1 MYPVIF
7 RIGTFEL
14 RTYGVAMA
22 LAFLINIWLGS
33 RRAKKEGIDPDLI
46 LGVAFWL
53 IVATVIGGRLAFV
66 LTTWKE
72 NFADNPLEALALW
85 HGGMVFYGGF
95 LGSAIAAVLYISV
108 YRKKWGLPVYDILAP
123 YVGLG
128 YAIHRTFGCFLNGC
142 CYGAP
147 TNLPWGVLFPPNHP
161 AHQLYGAQA
170 HLHPTQ
176 LYMAINGLIIFF
188 FLVFWRDNFRK
199 RYGELFGLLFMI
211 YSFNRFIIEF
221 VRGDPI
227 RGEIGPLS
235 TSQFL
240 GIFVFILGL
249 VLFLFARKKGL
260 VVGGETKYLS
270 NVRSPFLK
278 EKFEKK

>member
-1 MYPVIF
+1 MHPVIF
-7 RIGTFEL
+7 KIGTFEL

-22 LAFLINIWLGS
+22 LAFLINIWLGA

-53 IVATVIGGRLAFV
+53 IIATVVGGRLLFV

-72 NFADNPLEALALW
+72 NYAANPISALYIW
-85 HGGMVFYGGF
+85 QGGLVFYGGF
-95 LGSAIAAVLYISV
+95 LACILAVILYIRV
-108 YRKKWGLPVYDILAP
+108 YRKKWVMPIYDIIAP

-128 YAIHRTFGCFLNGC
+128 YAIHRAFGCFLNGC

-147 TNLPWGVLFPPNHP
+147 TDLPWGVLFPPNHP

-170 HLHPTQ
+170 HIHPTQ
-176 LYMAINGLIIFF
+176 LYMAISGLVIFY

-199 RYGELFGLLFMI
+199 RYGELGGLLLVI
-211 YSFNRFIIEF
+211 YAFNRFLIEF
-221 VRGDPI
+221 VRGDPV
-227 RGEIGPLS
+227 RGYIGPLS

-240 GIFVFILGL
+240 GLFVLIFGILIFI
-249 VLFLFARKKGL
+249 FARKKGI
-260 VVGGETKYLS
+260 VVGKESEYLS
-270 NVRSPFLK
+270 DIRSPFLK
-278 EKFEKK
+278 K